1 MVQICGLLKADALGV
16 MGDIFRGCVFCVL
29 HRLFSERENKEQRT
43 RILAWIEVLFRADIL
58 LLVLFFFGIDGDWG
72 LILENCRAYVV
83 CVLFYRWGLCW
94 FTNFLLYLAA

>member
-1 MVQICGLLKADALGV
+1 
-16 MGDIFRGCVFCVL
+16 MGDFLLFGL

-58 LLVLFFFGIDGDWG
+58 LLVLFFFGIDGDFEF
-72 LILENCRAYVV
+72 ILGDCRSCVV
-83 CVLFYRWGLCW
+83 CVLFYRWDLCW